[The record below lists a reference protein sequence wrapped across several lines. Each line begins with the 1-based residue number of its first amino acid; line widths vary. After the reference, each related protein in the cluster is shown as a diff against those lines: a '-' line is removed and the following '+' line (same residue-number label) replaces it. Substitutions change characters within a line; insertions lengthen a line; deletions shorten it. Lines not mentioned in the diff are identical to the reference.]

1 MSFDISAEARADTAN
16 TIRFYNSKPDRHGS
30 AFRAE
35 FGRAVAAI
43 VEMPRMYP
51 LVADGVPD
59 REIRE
64 YHIERFQQRVIYLI
78 TGDDVLVVAIVHA
91 SRREGSWHGN
101 LPTEPAN

>member
-1 MSFDISAEARADTAN
+1 MSLLVSDAAKADVIRASDDYGTKPGRYGAAFENEVEVAIARLA
-16 TIRFYNSKPDRHGS
+16 G
-30 AFRAE
+30 
-35 FGRAVAAI
+35 
-43 VEMPRMYP
+43 MPRLYP

-64 YHIERFQQRVIYLI
+64 YYIERFQQRVIYLI

-101 LPTEPAN
+101 LPT

>member
-1 MSFDISAEARADTAN
+1 
-16 TIRFYNSKPDRHGS
+16 
-30 AFRAE
+30 
-35 FGRAVAAI
+35 
-43 VEMPRMYP
+43 MYP

-64 YHIERFQQRVIYLI
+64 YYIERFQQRVIYLM

-101 LPTEPAN
+101 LPNETAH